1 MAKGS
6 SFSLRRARYRAM
18 TARRDISAM
27 ACLGSDCGSTIER
40 SIAFAQVFS
49 NASGGER
56 LRQLRGADGSRRAA
70 VLQKSQKSAARRLHA
85 GQGVELEEP
94 FQRYRF
100 DEDQI
105 LQFVERISDLRLR
118 VLVQSLSQFCEIRGV
133 RGQAQKLPIKLG
145 QATLRIL
152 TSSAPVLRTLV
163 HPIGVRH
170 MCALLLI
177 PRP

>member
-1 MAKGS
+1 
-6 SFSLRRARYRAM
+6 
-18 TARRDISAM
+18 
-27 ACLGSDCGSTIER
+27 
-40 SIAFAQVFS
+40 
-49 NASGGER
+49 GER

-118 VLVQSLSQFCEIRGV
+118 VLAQSLSQFGEIRGV
-133 RGQAQKLPIKLG
+133 RGQAQKLPIELG
-145 QATLRIL
+145 QAALRIL
-152 TSSAPVLRTLV
+152 TSAAPVLSTLV

-170 MCALLLI
+170 LCGLLLYPATMI
-177 PRP
+177 ASPLAPIKRPDAFLPRRPKRTWMTRAIRKV